1 VVVVTVTA
9 TLTVVAV
16 TVAVTVTVRL
26 LMHCRLRSLLRL
38 FPRCLL
44 RVCLVLRQRRRRL

>member
-1 VVVVTVTA
+1 VVVEVVMVVVVTVTVT
-9 TLTVVAV
+9 TL
-16 TVAVTVTVRL
+16 TVRL

-44 RVCLVLRQRRRRL
+44 RVCLVLRHRRRRL